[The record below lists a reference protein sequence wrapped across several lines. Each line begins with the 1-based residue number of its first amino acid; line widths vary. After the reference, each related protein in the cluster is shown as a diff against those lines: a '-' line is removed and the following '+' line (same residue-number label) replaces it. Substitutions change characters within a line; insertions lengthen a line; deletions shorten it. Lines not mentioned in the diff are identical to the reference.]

1 MPYHAVDERF
11 AANEFRC
18 SVTLGSCRISKRTTQ
33 IYAIALLRTN
43 APFYQE
49 IEGLKE
55 VLSVDCE
62 CSKCSGVESGPPI
75 TFATRFFR
83 RDFFMSNLLKA
94 YIGDESIMGCVE
106 FKCSRTRRE

>member
-1 MPYHAVDERF
+1 MQYRAVDERF

-18 SVTLGSCRISKRTTQ
+18 SVTFGSCRISKRTTQ

-43 APFYQE
+43 ALFYQE

-62 CSKCSGVESGPPI
+62 SANAVTPPI
-75 TFATRFFR
+75 TFATSSTRFFH
-83 RDFFMSNLLKA
+83 
-94 YIGDESIMGCVE
+94 VE
-106 FKCSRTRRE
+106 FTKGVYWGGTNYGQRGI